1 MKIFTKEDTNINVG
15 NIPLNIYFRKSMFP
29 LWKAYI
35 ECWVLLPHILYSMN
49 GLYIQHLLT

>member
-35 ECWVLLPHILYSMN
+35 ECWVLLPHIPNST
-49 GLYIQHLLT
+49 IR